1 MIREVQAVGIIA
13 GLDIG
18 GSTTKI
24 VAIRDRKIISRELV
38 VATDPIT
45 SAYGAVGKLLND
57 NRLPLTAI
65 DRILVTGVGASHIQ
79 DGLFGIPTRAVPEF
93 DAVGLGGLFLSGL
106 DKAIIVS
113 IGTGTAIVL
122 ADVHAVRHI
131 IGSGVGG
138 GTLIGLS
145 NAILNVRD
153 FATIVEMAEKGDLG
167 HIDLSI
173 CDLTAAV
180 IPGLSPETTASNF
193 GKMTDNAARE
203 DIALGIINM
212 VFQAIGTISVLS
224 ARLCDVGDIVCTGS
238 LTQVHQGNNVL
249 RSMSD
254 LYGVRFHIPDGAE
267 FATALGAALHPAEVP
282 NP

>member
-1 MIREVQAVGIIA
+1 VLALGIIA

-38 VATDPIT
+38 VAADPIT

-65 DRILVTGVGASHIQ
+65 DRILVTGVGASHLQ
-79 DGLFGIPTRAVPEF
+79 DDLFGIPTRTVPEF

-106 DKAIIVS
+106 SKAIIVS

-122 ADVHAVRHI
+122 ADAHDVRHI

-138 GTLIGLS
+138 GSLIGLS

-153 FATIVEMAEKGDLG
+153 FATIVDMAEKGDLG
-167 HIDLSI
+167 RIDLSI
-173 CDLTAAV
+173 RDITAAD

-193 GKMTDNAARE
+193 GKMADNAARE
-203 DIALGIINM
+203 DLALGIINM

-224 ARLCDVGDIVCTGS
+224 ARLCGVEDIVCTGS

-249 RSMSD
+249 RGMSD

-267 FATALGAALHPAEVP
+267 FATALGAALYPAEIP